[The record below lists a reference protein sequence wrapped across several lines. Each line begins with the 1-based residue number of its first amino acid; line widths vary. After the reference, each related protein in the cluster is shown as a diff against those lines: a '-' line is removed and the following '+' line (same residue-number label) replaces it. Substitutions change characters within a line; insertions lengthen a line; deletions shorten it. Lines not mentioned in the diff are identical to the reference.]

1 MTDTLEAGR
10 IVWAEIADASGNRK
24 LRPAVIV
31 TPTDRITSEGPL
43 DVVAVTSRLCEPM
56 PTHHVLLPWHPTGQT
71 RTRLNRRCVA
81 VCTWVA
87 RINRGDIGELG
98 GVVPGQV
105 LLEILTKVAT
115 VLTPP
120 PSLS

>member
-1 MTDTLEAGR
+1 MTDPLEAGR
-10 IVWAEIADASGNRK
+10 IVWAEIADTSGNRK

-31 TPTDRITSEGPL
+31 TPTDRITPEGPL
-43 DVVAVTSRLCEPM
+43 DVVAVTSRLSEPM
-56 PTHHVLLPWHPTGQT
+56 PAHHVLLPWHPKGQT

-87 RINRGDIGELG
+87 RLTRSDIREFG

-105 LLEILTKVAT
+105 LLEILTRVSSK
-115 VLTPP
+115 LTPP
-120 PSLS
+120 PSST